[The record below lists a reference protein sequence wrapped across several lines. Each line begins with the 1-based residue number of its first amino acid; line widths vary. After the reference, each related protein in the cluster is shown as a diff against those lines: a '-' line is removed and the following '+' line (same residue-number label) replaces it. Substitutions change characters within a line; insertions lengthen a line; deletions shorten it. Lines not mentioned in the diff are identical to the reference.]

1 MNIHN
6 DERCNKSKIFDI
18 SIIQNDEEAKNKTTN
33 ETTNE
38 TNSLSKPKIL
48 CSSSLKT

>member
-6 DERCNKSKIFDI
+6 DEISNKSKIFDI
-18 SIIQNDEEAKNKTTN
+18 SIIQNDEIRRQKKKTTN

-38 TNSLSKPKIL
+38 THSLSKPIHTIL
-48 CSSSLKT
+48 AAP